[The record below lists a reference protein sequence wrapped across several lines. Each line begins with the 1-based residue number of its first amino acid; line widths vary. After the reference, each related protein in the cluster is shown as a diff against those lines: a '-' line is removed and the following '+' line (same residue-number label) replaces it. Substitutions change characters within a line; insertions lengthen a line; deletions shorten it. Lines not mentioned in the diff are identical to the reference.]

1 MDILSDEHER
11 EEAVRKWWHEHWKPI
26 GLGIAIAIAGLVV
39 VRQYQAYQ
47 LEQSQDAAYA
57 TYQLQNQVLSRGT
70 AAFAEADKFLQ
81 EHEDIYGSMLAL
93 DMAATLIQGE
103 KYQDAL
109 KYITFARDNGG
120 ELIVPQTNLVLA
132 RLQGQSGQYDAA
144 MATLDGLK
152 NSAYQAEAAEIRGDI
167 LLSQGDRAG
176 AHDAYA
182 QAIAQHQ
189 EAKLTISPILQ
200 MKFDN
205 VIEVGDKP
213 AYQIMAEQ
221 IEAQSIPAAN

>member
-26 GLGIAIAIAGLVV
+26 AAGIVIALAGLIG

-47 LEQSQDAAYA
+47 LEQSQAAAYA

-81 EHEDIYGSMLAL
+81 EHEDVYGAMLAL
-93 DMAATLIQGE
+93 DMAATLIKGAQ
-103 KYQDAL
+103 YDQAMT
-109 KYITFARDNGG
+109 YITFARYHGG
-120 ELIVPQTNLVLA
+120 DLTAPQASLVLA
-132 RLQGQSGQYDAA
+132 RLQGQSGDYEAA
-144 MATLDGLK
+144 LKTLDGLK
-152 NSAYQAEAAEIRGDI
+152 NSAYQAEAAEVRGDI
-167 LLSQGDRAG
+167 LLARGDRAG
-176 AHDAYA
+176 AHDAFA
-182 QAIAQHQ
+182 EAIALHQ
-189 EAKLTISPILQ
+189 AAKLTISPILQ

-205 VIEVGDKP
+205 VIEAGDKP

-221 IEAQSIPAAN
+221 IEAQRIPE